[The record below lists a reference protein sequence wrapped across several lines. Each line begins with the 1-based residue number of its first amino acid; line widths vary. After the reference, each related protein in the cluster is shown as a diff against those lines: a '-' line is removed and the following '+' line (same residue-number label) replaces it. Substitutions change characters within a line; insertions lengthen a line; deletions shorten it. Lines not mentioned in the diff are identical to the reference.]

1 MVNVRKRAGPIPVSP
16 LVLAVWLAL
25 VLLAFGL
32 AYALG
37 YATAGTRSALRS
49 ASQLPSERPE
59 VELTGLFRAEALPP
73 LTHDREHHAAGT
85 PVPIERESIP
95 GRAVRPPAGSL
106 AVPPFTLHYH
116 VRAIA
121 SSVQFVEV
129 SLSGLEGRPTVEL
142 RCLRLC
148 TLSERLALRPGGR
161 ATSSRLRGWL
171 RRGALVELRAR
182 RPGWIGAHATI
193 VVTGLPR
200 AIAVERACLPATGAQ
215 IPVPCDSLGRR

>member
-1 MVNVRKRAGPIPVSP
+1 MSRRLPVSP
-16 LVLAVWLAL
+16 LVLAAWFAS

-37 YATAGTRSALRS
+37 YATAGTRTSLGA
-49 ASQLPSERPE
+49 ATPLPAQRPE

-85 PVPIERESIP
+85 PVPIERESTP
-95 GRAVRPPAGSL
+95 GSASRPPAGSRS
-106 AVPPFTLHYH
+106 VPPFTLHYH
-116 VRAIA
+116 VNALA

-129 SLSGLEGRPTVEL
+129 SVSGLEGRPTVEL

-148 TLSERLALRPGGR
+148 TLSERLAPRPGGR
-161 ATSSRLRGWL
+161 ATSTRLRGWL

-182 RPGWIGAHATI
+182 RQGWIGAHTTI
-193 VVTGLPR
+193 VVTGLPG
-200 AIAVERACLPATGAQ
+200 AISVERACLPATGPQ
-215 IPVPCDSLGRR
+215 IPVPCHSLGGR